1 MKHHFWKNIGAIAIG
16 SAIGTSLRYYLNL
29 YTLATGYPIG
39 TIIENLG
46 GSLLLGFLT
55 GWFIIKVPREWLK
68 AGLGVGLCG
77 GFTTMSTLASDS
89 VYLFLEH
96 TWWLSVVYILL
107 SIFGG
112 IVCALAGYIV
122 GQKAGKRQ
130 ASREV
135 EQG

>member
-1 MKHHFWKNIGAIAIG
+1 MKHDLWKNIGMIAIG

-68 AGLGVGLCG
+68 VGLGVGLCG

-89 VYLFLEH
+89 VFLFLEH
-96 TWWLSVVYILL
+96 TWWLSALYIIL
-107 SIFGG
+107 SVFGG
-112 IVCALAGYIV
+112 IVFALVGYLLGKKV
-122 GQKAGKRQ
+122 GKRQ
-130 ASREV
+130 ASLEV
-135 EQG
+135 GQG